1 MKILLVT
8 SHFYPENFKAN
19 DMAFELQRRGHE
31 VTVMTPI
38 PDYPKGKYFD
48 GYGIFQKRKETINGV
63 KIIRTFVTPRRNGT
77 AVWLGLNYLTYTLFA
92 SIRALFHALRH
103 KYDSILVHETSP
115 VMVGIPAIIVKKI
128 QHVPMHFWVLDLW
141 PESLQAAGG
150 INSKSILEIFR
161 KLTSRIYRN
170 SDTILI
176 SSKGF
181 RKSINTM
188 GDFDARIK
196 FFPNWIDDALTD
208 KSNNE
213 YKIPVMPKGF
223 NVVFAGNIGDAQDIP
238 NVLKAAELLKDTNIN
253 FVLVGD
259 GRRRQ
264 WAEEYVREH
273 NLTNVV
279 LPGRFP
285 LESMPKLFSTA
296 NILFLSLKDSPIFA
310 LTCPAKLQA
319 YMSSGKPIVAM
330 INGEGAA
337 TIQDAECGWSVPAEH
352 PETLAALLREI
363 AAKPAE
369 ELATKGANGQ
379 AFANKHYKLS
389 SCIDNLEAT
398 IAID

>member
-1 MKILLVT
+1 MKILLIT

-38 PDYPKGKYFD
+38 PDYPQGKYFD
-48 GYGIFQKRKETINGV
+48 GYGIFSKRKEIINGV
-63 KIIRTFVTPRRNGT
+63 KIIRTFVTPRHNGT
-77 AVWLGLNYLTYTLFA
+77 AIWLGLNYLTYTLFA
-92 SIRALFHALRH
+92 MIRAFFHAFRH
-103 KYDSILVHETSP
+103 RYDSIIVHETSP
-115 VMVGIPAIIVKKI
+115 VMVGIPAVIVKKI
-128 QHVPMHFWVLDLW
+128 QRIPLHFWVLDLW

-150 INSKSILEIFR
+150 INNKTILGLFR
-161 KLTSRIYRN
+161 KLTARIYRN

-176 SSKGF
+176 SSNGF

-208 KSNNE
+208 NLHHECNL
-213 YKIPVMPKGF
+213 PDMPDGF

-238 NVLKAAELLKDTNIN
+238 NVLKAAEILKDTNIN
-253 FVLVGD
+253 FVFVGD

-264 WAEEYVREH
+264 WADEYVREH
-273 NLTNVV
+273 NLTNVI

-285 LESMPKLFSTA
+285 LESMPKLFSAA

-337 TIQDAECGWSVPAEH
+337 IIQEAECGWSVPAEQ
-352 PETLAALLREI
+352 PEKLAELLRDISAKSSDELAAI
-363 AAKPAE
+363 
-369 ELATKGANGQ
+369 GANGV
-379 AFANKHYKLS
+379 AYAHKHYRLS
-389 SCIDNLEAT
+389 TCIDNLEA
-398 IAID
+398 ILR